1 MNSAHTRV
9 AVAAAPIWI
18 LALSLAPAAAAM
30 TGNQK
35 ARAYTEHNN
44 LPPPHEVVIDL
55 PQRKIVRSIVLVT
68 PVSHRDFVARFTD
81 EGSVLLRQNGINH
94 EHPTLVLSPTDM
106 RTYGIGQ
113 INTPNTGGVY

>member
-68 PVSHRDFVARFTD
+68 PESHPDFVARFTD
-81 EGSVLLRQNGINH
+81 EGSVLLRQIGEDH
-94 EHPTLVLSPTDM
+94 EHPTLAFSSTIVRSH
-106 RTYGIGQ
+106 Q
-113 INTPNTGGVY
+113 AS